1 MILTVRHATR
11 YLYSAP
17 MRGAVQSLR
26 LFPSRF
32 EGQNTRHWQV
42 EVESG
47 IRGASFVDGAGDRIE
62 GWSMR
67 GPLNEVCVRVEGEV
81 ETHDLNGVLRGH
93 REAVPAAA
101 YLRSTPATL
110 PDAALSALAEAAVA
124 GAQEALE
131 RAHRLSAA
139 VAKAITYR
147 PGATHAHTTAA
158 ESLALG
164 EGVCQDH
171 AHALI
176 AAANVVGLPARYVSG
191 YLFADA
197 EGVAH
202 EAAHAWAE
210 IWLEGLGWVGFDAAN
225 ACCPDDRYIR
235 LGSGRDAQE
244 AAPIRGLALGQG
256 SAEKLEVEVA
266 VGASQQ

>member
-32 EGQNTRHWQV
+32 EGQSVRHWHV
-42 EVESG
+42 EVEGG

-62 GWSMR
+62 GWSVR

-81 ETHDLNGVLRGH
+81 ETHDLSGVLRGH

-101 YLRSTPATL
+101 YLRPTPATQ
-110 PDAALSALAEAAVA
+110 PDAALTALAEAAVA
-124 GAQEALE
+124 DAKEPLA
-131 RAHRLSAA
+131 RAHCLSLA
-139 VAKAITYR
+139 VTEAIAYR

-158 ESLALG
+158 ESLGLG

-176 AAANVVGLPARYVSG
+176 AVANITGMPARYVSG
-191 YLFADA
+191 YLFSDA
-197 EGVAH
+197 QGVAH

-210 IWLEGLGWVGFDAAN
+210 IWLDGLGWVGFDAAN

-235 LGSGRDAQE
+235 LGSGRNAQE

-266 VGASQQ
+266 VGAAQQ